1 MLIAIMNSQGLGHR
15 QDSRSEYEEAEQL
28 RRPGHYVRLRGDY
41 RWEEAD
47 GDYQPDARKRQVS
60 SGT

>member
-1 MLIAIMNSQGLGHR
+1 MNSQGLGHR
-15 QDSRSEYEEAEQL
+15 QDSRRECEEAEQL
-28 RRPGHYVRLRGDY
+28 RRPGHYVCLRGDY